1 MRYTLSSIHSGQHT
15 QRDYLREFHIAVRDV
30 PNHPAY
36 PEHTHEFTELVVV
49 YEGSGINCVNDFEW
63 RISAG
68 DVFIIH
74 PGQMHAYKETCQ
86 LHLGNVLFD
95 RALLGL
101 KGGDIAHLPGYHA
114 LFMLDPSLL
123 GAKTVSHMH
132 LQPGELIKAKVIID
146 ELESEVDTKT
156 PGYRLISQ
164 SLLLLLISKLA
175 RWYTPQATDESQN
188 LARIADAIAHIEATF
203 YEPLSIQTLA
213 RLAGLSERTFYR
225 VFQNATGATPNQ
237 YLATLRLSHVAELLI
252 HSEMTITDI
261 AFECGFQDSSY
272 MAKQFKRQMGL
283 SPRTFRQSN
292 RA

>member
-1 MRYTLSSIHSGQHT
+1 MRYEVSSIHSGQHT
-15 QRDYLREFHIAVRDV
+15 QPEYLREFHIAVRDV
-30 PNHPAY
+30 PNHPTY

-49 YEGSGINCVNDFEW
+49 YEGGGINCVNEFEW

-74 PGQMHAYKETCQ
+74 PGQTHAYKQTHQ
-86 LHLGNVLFD
+86 LHLVNVLFD
-95 RALLGL
+95 RALHRL
-101 KGGDIAHLPGYHA
+101 KGSDIVHLPGYHA

-132 LQPGELIKAKVIID
+132 LQPSELTKAKVIID
-146 ELESEVDTKT
+146 ELESEVDTKK

-164 SLLLLLISKLA
+164 SLLLLLIGKLS

-188 LARIADAIAHIEATF
+188 LSKISDAIAHIEATF

-237 YLATLRLSHVAELLI
+237 YLVTLRLSHVAELLR
-252 HSEMTITDI
+252 HSDMSITNI

-272 MAKQFKRQMGL
+272 MAKQFKAHFGMT
-283 SPRTFRQSN
+283 PRHFRM
-292 RA
+292 AK